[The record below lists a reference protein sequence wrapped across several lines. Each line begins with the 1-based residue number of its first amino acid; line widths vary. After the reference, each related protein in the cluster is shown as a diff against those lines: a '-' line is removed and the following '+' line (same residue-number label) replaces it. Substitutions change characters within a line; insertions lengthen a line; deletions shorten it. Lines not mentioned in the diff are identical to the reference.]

1 MLKTF
6 EQNTPEC
13 KSGNCFHLFY
23 HCKEKNCMLNE
34 PVFTSSLKGVA
45 WPLCLELMRYSKQR
59 KWVYL
64 PFLSKCKQFCVINKH
79 KPTNKKLSYLNED
92 KLVKE
97 SLKIYTKTSLSYPE
111 ILKRIHPFQHR
122 CSIKMTT
129 ILSMMNLPASGDMF
143 MSKMKGCPVFPA
155 VPTIQQTLS
164 MAIVLATLSHVF
176 ITLRKLY

>member
-1 MLKTF
+1 MDTSTKDTKVMLKTF

-23 HCKEKNCMLNE
+23 HCKEKKCTLNE

-45 WPLCLELMRYSKQR
+45 WPLCLELTRYSKQR

-79 KPTNKKLSYLNED
+79 KPTNKNLSYLNED

-122 CSIKMTT
+122 CSIKMTS
-129 ILSMMNLPASGDMF
+129 ILSMMNLPASGGLF
-143 MSKMKGCPVFPA
+143 M
-155 VPTIQQTLS
+155 
-164 MAIVLATLSHVF
+164 
-176 ITLRKLY
+176 

>member
-23 HCKEKNCMLNE
+23 HCKEKKCTLNE

-45 WPLCLELMRYSKQR
+45 WPLCLELTRYSKQQ

-97 SLKIYTKTSLSYPE
+97 SLKLVFRKKT
-111 ILKRIHPFQHR
+111 
-122 CSIKMTT
+122 T
-129 ILSMMNLPASGDMF
+129 
-143 MSKMKGCPVFPA
+143 
-155 VPTIQQTLS
+155 
-164 MAIVLATLSHVF
+164 
-176 ITLRKLY
+176 RKLVFRIQKYSRKSTHSNTVVQLKWLPYCLWWIYRHLVACLCQKWRDVQCSLLFPQYNKSCQWRLYLPL